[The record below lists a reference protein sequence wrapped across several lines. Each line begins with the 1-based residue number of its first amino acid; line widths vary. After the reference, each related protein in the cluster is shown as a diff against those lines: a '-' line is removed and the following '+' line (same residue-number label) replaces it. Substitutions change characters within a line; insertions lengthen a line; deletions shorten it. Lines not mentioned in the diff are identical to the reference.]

1 MLHVD
6 EVRVAHS
13 RPCAHARVAA
23 GRDRRAERRGGDPAG
38 PARALF
44 AAAAAP
50 QAPLNPQLRQLSLA
64 GGFQGLCWALFG
76 ILVIQDQNIYMPNL
90 LGMCCN
96 IVNIILVMVYP
107 SKAAASAKA
116 VRD

>member
-1 MLHVD
+1 M
-6 EVRVAHS
+6 
-13 RPCAHARVAA
+13 
-23 GRDRRAERRGGDPAG
+23 
-38 PARALF
+38 
-44 AAAAAP
+44 
-50 QAPLNPQLRQLSLA
+50 
-64 GGFQGLCWALFG
+64 CWALFG

-107 SKAAASAKA
+107 SKAAAPAKA

>member
-1 MLHVD
+1 MSYIYPTPTHPGFDPSPPSHVN
-6 EVRVAHS
+6 S
-13 RPCAHARVAA
+13 
-23 GRDRRAERRGGDPAG
+23 
-38 PARALF
+38 
-44 AAAAAP
+44 
-50 QAPLNPQLRQLSLA
+50 PLLRQLSLA

-107 SKAAASAKA
+107 SKAAPSAKA